1 MLVRL
6 VVMLDP
12 LATPTPGGQTP
23 TSNSGLFTGMMDGIT
38 KSPESTAVR
47 GVLTLLVVVIALIGG
62 RWLAS
67 VAGRVP
73 VRGPGGVESRRRPAG
88 RASGGCSTAP
98 PHF

>member
-38 KSPESTAVR
+38 KSPESTAIR

-67 VAGRVP
+67 VAGRGAP
-73 VRGPGGVESRRRPAG
+73 CGAGGP
-88 RASGGCSTAP
+88 RAPGP
-98 PHF
+98 PPSARAHRDNTPTHD